1 MGGVVDGIFGSK
13 PKSPKPYGMAQ
24 FLPFSYTSLIGTA
37 KGKKVGDGFKFSQQL
52 SPELEALYGESLAQA
67 QPFLS
72 QYLEQAQAP
81 VEGFDFTA
89 DPREREAEIFQQQ
102 ADLLRPELLKQQIG
116 AQERM
121 FGSGRLGLQL
131 SGEAVGAGE
140 GAGMVNPDAYGLG
153 LAQSRAIAELAPQA
167 RQMAQAEQQQA
178 FTQAQEA
185 YRLNQAAQQQQLA
198 NLLGG
203 FQGAFGT
210 AQNVIGM
217 EQALIGQ
224 AAGLEEARARAA
236 AGSAQAGMALAPTGG
251 SGGLFGAIGGGLGG
265 ALGDAAGNWLLS
277 GFSNPFTS
285 PMSFGQSGS
294 IWGSGGVSYGAA
306 PPMSDVR
313 LKKNIN
319 LLGKLGN
326 FNIYSWDWNE
336 KGIELGA
343 IDMPTVGVLAQE
355 VLEVMPEAIIT
366 GDDGYYR
373 VDYNKIFEGAN

>member
-1 MGGVVDGIFGSK
+1 MGGVVSSVFGEK
-13 PKSPKPYGMAQ
+13 PKAGKPFAGAQ
-24 FLPFSYTSLIGTA
+24 FQPFSYTSIAGTA
-37 KGKKVGDGFKFSQQL
+37 KGEKDGTGFKFSQEL
-52 SPELEALYGESLAQA
+52 SPELQALYGAGIAQA

-72 QYLEQAQAP
+72 QYLTQAQVP
-81 VEGFDFTA
+81 VAGFDFTA
-89 DPREREAEIFQQQ
+89 DPRARETEIFQQQ
-102 ADLLRPELLKQQIG
+102 AELLRPELLRQQIG

-140 GAGMVNPDAYGLG
+140 RAGMVSPDAYQLG

-198 NLLGG
+198 NLLTGYG
-203 FQGAFGT
+203 QAFGT
-210 AQNVIGM
+210 AQNVLGM
-217 EQALIGQ
+217 EQGLIGQ

-236 AGSAQAGMALAPTGG
+236 AGSAQAGMALAPRGG

-265 ALGDAAGNWLLS
+265 ALGSAAGSWLLS
-277 GFSNPFTS
+277 GFGAGAGT
-285 PMSFGQSGS
+285 GAGT
-294 IWGSGGVSYGAA
+294 GAA
-306 PPMSDVR
+306 AGASDIR

-336 KGIELGA
+336 KGIEIGA

-355 VLEVMPEAIIT
+355 VLEVMPEAVII

>member
-1 MGGVVDGIFGSK
+1 MGKVVSSVFGSK
-13 PKSPKPYGMAQ
+13 PKAGKPFAGAQ
-24 FLPFSYTSLIGTA
+24 FQPFSYASLAGTA
-37 KGKKVGDGFKFSQQL
+37 RGEKDGLEYTFSQEL
-52 SPELEALYGESLAQA
+52 SPELQALYGASLAQA

-81 VEGFDFTA
+81 VAGFDFSA
-89 DPREREAEIFQQQ
+89 DPRAREAEIYQQQ
-102 ADLLRPELLKQQIG
+102 LSLLQPELLRQQTQ
-116 AQERM
+116 ARDVM
-121 FGSGRLGLQL
+121 FGTGRLGLQL
-131 SGEAVGAGE
+131 SGDVTGAG
-140 GAGMVNPDAYGLG
+140 GMVNPDAYGLG
-153 LAQSRAIAELAPQA
+153 LAQSRAIAELAPEA
-167 RQMAQAEQQQA
+167 RRMAQAEQQQA

-198 NLLGG
+198 NLLAGY
-203 FQGAFGT
+203 QGAFGT
-210 AQNVIGM
+210 AQNVLGI
-217 EQALIGQ
+217 EQGLIGQ
-224 AAGLEEARARAA
+224 AAGLEQAK
-236 AGSAQAGMALAPTGG
+236 AGAGAQSAQAGAALAPKGG

-265 ALGDAAGNWLLS
+265 ALGNAAGSWLLG

-285 PMSFGQSGS
+285 PMSFGESGT
-294 IWGSGGVSYGAA
+294 IWGSGGASYAAA

-343 IDMPTVGVLAQE
+343 TDMPTVGVLAQE

>member
-1 MGGVVDGIFGSK
+1 MGGVVSSVFGEK
-13 PKSPKPYGMAQ
+13 PKAGKPFAGAQ
-24 FLPFSYTSLIGTA
+24 FQPFSYTSVAGTA
-37 KGKKVGDGFKFSQQL
+37 KGEKDGTGFEFSQEL
-52 SPELEALYGESLAQA
+52 SPELQALYGAGIAQA

-72 QYLEQAQAP
+72 QYLTQAQAP
-81 VEGFDFTA
+81 VVGFDFTA
-89 DPREREAEIFQQQ
+89 DPRAREAEIFQQQ
-102 ADLLRPELLKQQIG
+102 AELLRPELLRQQIG

-121 FGSGRLGLQL
+121 FGSGRLGLRL

-140 GAGMVNPDAYGLG
+140 GAGMVSPDAYGLG

-210 AQNVIGM
+210 AQNILGM
-217 EQALIGQ
+217 EQGLIGQ
-224 AAGLEEARARAA
+224 AAGLEQARAS
-236 AGSAQAGMALAPTGG
+236 AGAQSAQAGAALAPRGG

-265 ALGDAAGNWLLS
+265 ALGQATGSWLTG
-277 GFSNPFTS
+277 GFVNPFTS

-294 IWGSGGVSYGAA
+294 IWGSGGASYAAA

-343 IDMPTVGVLAQE
+343 INMPTVGVLAQE

-373 VDYNKIFEGAN
+373 VDYNKVFEGAN